1 MTTFNDIH
9 NEAMDATFYALRAR
23 RRGDDGVAQALFT
36 KALKLELAAL
46 DVMGDVGEPIYSMTY
61 RSAATLA
68 LDCKDFRLAEKL
80 ASKALAGDPPSDLA
94 WELREVLEQAML
106 QGHLRLDGIE
116 LAEDELQMSLA
127 GAKIGPGLAPIGDF
141 VGRVNGMR
149 KLILKVWNYVNAQE
163 QSENGSPESRRSVS
177 PDIFISPIRTGSVA
191 VTLKVGGPSQTGLMQ
206 VGGGGVVGPTL
217 DAIETVATSDVEELA
232 AAYPEDTYR
241 RELVRLVR
249 DIAPDGVKVAQ
260 VGFTAVSA
268 GNERTFP
275 LTTTKKELSGLNQR
289 TTPEER
295 VETVTGAL
303 LFVDGTRTNNLS
315 IQIVQP
321 GGAKRR
327 IKVPVGMMDDIVR
340 PLWGKA
346 VTAECMVRGKTAT
359 LVRIRGLGVRRKRS
373 QAGNMVRRGSS
384 RFRRPPSR

>member
-23 RRGDDGVAQALFT
+23 RRGDVDVAQALFT

-68 LDCKDFRLAEKL
+68 LDCNDFRLAEKL
-80 ASKALAGDPPSDLA
+80 ASKALAGDPPSDVA

-116 LAEDELQMSLA
+116 LADDELQMSLA
-127 GAKIGPGLAPIGDF
+127 GASIGHGLAPIDDF
-141 VGRVNGMR
+141 VKRANGMR
-149 KLILKVWNYVNAQE
+149 KLIQKVWNYVNAQE
-163 QSENGSPESRRSVS
+163 QSENGSPKSRRSVS

-191 VTLKVGGPSQTGLMQ
+191 VTLKVGGPRQTDFVQ

-217 DAIETVATSDVEELA
+217 DVIETVATSDVEELA

-241 RELVRLVR
+241 RELVRLVS
-249 DIAPDGVKVAQ
+249 DIAPDGIKVTQ

-268 GNERTFP
+268 GKERKVP
-275 LTTTKKELSGLNQR
+275 LTKTKSEMSGLIPR
-289 TTPEER
+289 TTPEVR
-295 VETVTGAL
+295 VETVTGRL
-303 LFVDGTRTNNLS
+303 LFLDGMRTNDLSSIKVLLADGT
-315 IQIVQP
+315 V
-321 GGAKRR
+321 RR
-327 IKVPVGMMDDIVR
+327 IKVPAGVMDDTVL
-340 PLWGKA
+340 PLWGRTVKA
-346 VTAECMVRGKTAT
+346 VCTVRGKTAT
-359 LVRIRGLGVRRKRS
+359 LEEIEG
-373 QAGNMVRRGSS
+373 A
-384 RFRRPPSR
+384 